1 VPGRLRPGLRCVP
14 LATFAREDRP
24 RETWWT
30 YLMGLAERRDMK
42 RCQRVIAPY
51 ADPNEL
57 VLRSNLAALGPD
69 ALCELEDVL
78 TWPQPPRD
86 ALSRSLVDRPNAEPL
101 AQQSRSRTPTTWR
114 ACVCSER

>member
-1 VPGRLRPGLRCVP
+1 MCSAGHV
-14 LATFAREDRP
+14 RP
-24 RETWWT
+24 RGPPTRDVLDVPHGAGRTSRYETVPARHRT
-30 YLMGLAERRDMK
+30 LCGSS
-42 RCQRVIAPY
+42 
-51 ADPNEL
+51 EL